1 MIHKIAKEKED
12 EYFARLEFERRKKIA
27 EEQEAKLKKQEREA
41 LKKLHW
47 MRCPKDGME
56 LVEIEFMGV
65 QVDKCTHCGGIF
77 LDTGELDTLFEK
89 AKNQGRIFAKILG
102 VFR

>member
-1 MIHKIAKEKED
+1 MIEKMAKDRED
-12 EYFARLEFERRKKIA
+12 EYFARQEFERRKKLAI
-27 EEQEAKLKKQEREA
+27 EHEATMKKKDLEA

-47 MRCPKDGME
+47 MCCPKDGME

-77 LDTGELDTLFEK
+77 LDAGELDQLFDT
-89 AKNQGRIFAKILG
+89 AKNQGRVFAKILG
-102 VFR
+102 AFR

>member
-1 MIHKIAKEKED
+1 MIEKIAKERED
-12 EYFARLEFERRKKIA
+12 EYFARLEFERRKKLAA
-27 EEQEAKLKKQEREA
+27 EHEAKMKKQEREN

-77 LDTGELDTLFEK
+77 LDTGELDQLFET
-89 AKNQGRIFAKILG
+89 AKNRGRVFAKILS